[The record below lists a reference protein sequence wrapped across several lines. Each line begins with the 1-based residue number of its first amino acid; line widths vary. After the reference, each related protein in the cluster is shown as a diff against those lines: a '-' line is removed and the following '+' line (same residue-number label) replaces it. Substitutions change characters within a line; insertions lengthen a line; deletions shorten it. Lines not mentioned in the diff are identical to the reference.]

1 MLKKIWKLL
10 TSLKLAIVLASLAT
24 ATLIAGS
31 LIMHARPDLFGGF
44 DQKTLS
50 RIYSNASRQAPFLS
64 LWVPV
69 AGALIAAF
77 ALNTLC
83 CLLEWLSQIR
93 RRWRKLGEYLIHLGF
108 CLLVI
113 AFFWGDFK
121 GERQSRQVFLGEKTV
136 LEKSDGLSIR
146 VDELRPVFDEKTR
159 RPLEVDN
166 HLTLFKDDQEI
177 SHKTIGANRPLVRDG
192 YIILPVSY
200 GQAVRGFTFSLPGR
214 QPTLLEPGK
223 HLQLTGEK
231 FLEVLDFAP
240 HARRLDSQVVNLSER
255 LVEPAFRLRL
265 KQNDAVLWDGWY
277 FLRHPVPEPLRQ
289 KGVRLRPLAPVEQ
302 TYAILTVNH
311 DPAIQL
317 AKAGGYCM
325 TAGVFW
331 ALFSYYA
338 KRRRKDRP
346 EIT

>member
-1 MLKKIWKLL
+1 MMKKIWNLL
-10 TSLKLAIVLASLAT
+10 TSLKLAIILASLAT

-31 LIMHARPDLFGGF
+31 LIMHVRPDLFGGL

-50 RIYSNASRQAPFLS
+50 LIYSNASRQAPLLS

-69 AGALIAAF
+69 AGVLIAAF

-113 AFFWGDFK
+113 AFFWGDLK
-121 GERQSRQVFLGEKTV
+121 GERQSRQIFLGEKTV

-146 VDELRPVFDEKTR
+146 ADELRPVFDEKTR
-159 RPLEVDN
+159 RPLKAVN
-166 HLTLFKDDQEI
+166 HLTLFKEGQEV
-177 SHKTIGANRPLVRDG
+177 SRQTIGANRPLVRDG
-192 YIILPVSY
+192 YIVLPASY
-200 GQAVRGFTFSLPGR
+200 GQAVRGFTFSLPGH

-223 HLQLTGEK
+223 RLQLAGEK
-231 FLEVLDFAP
+231 YLEVLDFAP
-240 HARRLDSQVVNLSER
+240 HARRMNSQVINLSER
-255 LVEPAFRLRL
+255 LVEPAFHLRL
-265 KQNDAVLWDGWY
+265 TQNDAVLWEGWY
-277 FLRHPVPEPLRQ
+277 FLRHPVPETLRQ
-289 KGVRLRPLAPVEQ
+289 EGVGLRPLAPVEQ

-346 EIT
+346 EIV

>member
-1 MLKKIWKLL
+1 
-10 TSLKLAIVLASLAT
+10 
-24 ATLIAGS
+24 
-31 LIMHARPDLFGGF
+31 MHARPDLFGGL

-50 RIYSNASRQAPFLS
+50 RIYSDAARQAPFLS

-69 AGALIAAF
+69 AGVLIAAF

-113 AFFWGDFK
+113 AFFWGDLK

-136 LEKSDGLSIR
+136 LEKSNGLSIR
-146 VDELRPVFDEKTR
+146 VDDLRPVFDEKTR
-159 RPLEVDN
+159 RPLEIVN
-166 HLTLFKDDQEI
+166 HLTLFKDGQEL
-177 SHKTIGANRPLVRDG
+177 SRQTIGANRPLVRDG
-192 YIILPVSY
+192 YIVLPASY
-200 GQAVRGFTFSLPGR
+200 GQSVRGFTFSLPGR
-214 QPTLLEPGK
+214 QPTLFEAGTRI
-223 HLQLTGEK
+223 QLTKGK
-231 FLEVLDFAP
+231 SLQVIDFAP
-240 HARRLDSQVVNLSER
+240 HARRMNSQVINFSER
-255 LVEPAFRLRL
+255 LVEPAFQLRL
-265 KQNDAVLWDGWY
+265 TQDEAVLWEGWY

-289 KGVRLRPLAPVEQ
+289 EGVKLRPLAPVEQ

-317 AKAGGYCM
+317 AKIGGYCM
-325 TAGVFW
+325 TGGVFW

-346 EIT
+346 EIV